1 MNVKYYINIYRV
13 EKLCKHIYLLLKFL
27 TAMPH
32 YIILFNWTDQG
43 IRNVKDAIKRLE
55 NYKASLED
63 VGGRLISEYYT
74 LGKYDGISIVEAP
87 NDEAIMSVLLS
98 NEKLGNVRSETL
110 KAFTLSEA
118 TKIIEKLS

>member
-1 MNVKYYINIYRV
+1 
-13 EKLCKHIYLLLKFL
+13 
-27 TAMPH
+27 MPH
-32 YIILFNWTDQG
+32 YIILFNWTDQV

-74 LGKYDGISIVEAP
+74 LGKHDGVSIVEAP
-87 NDEAIMSVLLS
+87 NDETIMSVLLS
-98 NEKLGNVRSETL
+98 AGKLGNVRTETL
-110 KAFTLSEA
+110 KAFPLSEA